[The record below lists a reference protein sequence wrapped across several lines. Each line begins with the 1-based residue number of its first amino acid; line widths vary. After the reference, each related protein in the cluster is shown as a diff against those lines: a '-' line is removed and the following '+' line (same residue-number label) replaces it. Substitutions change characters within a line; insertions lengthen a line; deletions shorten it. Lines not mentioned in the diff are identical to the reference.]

1 LRQQF
6 TIIKESVLKMK
17 YLKEIV
23 WIIAFTFIG
32 EALNAILPLPVPAGV
47 YGLILL
53 LIALMTGLVKLSDVE
68 STSNFLLDTMTMMFI
83 PAAVGIMSV
92 MDIFLPVLL
101 PYLVMIVASTV
112 IVMVSTGLVATFILN
127 RSKSSV
133 DSKEAQA

>member
-1 LRQQF
+1 
-6 TIIKESVLKMK
+6 MK

-68 STSNFLLDTMTMMFI
+68 CTSNFLLDTMTMMFI

-127 RSKSSV
+127 RRKNSV
-133 DSKEAQA
+133 ESKEAQA

>member
-1 LRQQF
+1 
-6 TIIKESVLKMK
+6 MK